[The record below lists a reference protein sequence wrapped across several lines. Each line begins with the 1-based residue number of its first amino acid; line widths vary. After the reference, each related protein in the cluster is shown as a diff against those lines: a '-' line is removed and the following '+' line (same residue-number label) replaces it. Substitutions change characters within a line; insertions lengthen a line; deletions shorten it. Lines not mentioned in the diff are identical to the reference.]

1 MKQPEVNCSLCGK
14 PTTEY
19 CSTLACRECH
29 KTESLEDCLANKQ
42 VNAVRSRSGLPP
54 IDGVDKT

>member
-1 MKQPEVNCSLCGK
+1 MPTTETNPKVNCSLCGK
-14 PTTEY
+14 ETTEF

-42 VNAVRSRSGLPP
+42 VNKIRARSGLAPL
-54 IDGVDKT
+54 T